1 MKYGFGVDLGG
12 TTVKIAFFDETGTLL
27 DKWEI
32 PTVTANYGAQILSD
46 IAASVQKYMDEK
58 KIVTF
63 EMFKKYHEN
72 LMNYI
77 ENGDGINLDD
87 ILEEEPVE
95 DEE

>member
-1 MKYGFGVDLGG
+1 
-12 TTVKIAFFDETGTLL
+12 
-27 DKWEI
+27 
-32 PTVTANYGAQILSD
+32 
-46 IAASVQKYMDEK
+46 MDDK

-95 DEE
+95 DEYEV